1 MALAKLSIDFEARLG
16 QFETELKR
24 ISSVADGMASKLS
37 NSFDQV
43 RSAASAVIPVLGGLG
58 AAFTLASFADSI
70 AGTLKF
76 AAALDDM
83 AERTGAS
90 VENLSALSGVAK
102 LGGHDLELVEASVIK
117 LNKALHGSDD
127 ESKGAAKAIAALG
140 LSIDELRAKDP
151 AEAMLDVANALNKF
165 ADGGGKSAAAMAILG
180 KSGAQALPFLKDLAE
195 KGELVGKVTA
205 EQAAQAEQYEKNM
218 NKLSASLSSAAKAM
232 ALEMLPALARLSGEM
247 AEGISIAGGF
257 WAALSAGATINPF
270 KNTYE
275 NIKSIKAEIADMERE
290 QTEYGYL
297 DEGKYKRKTA
307 QLKMLKA
314 QQIRE
319 SLGDNPAANM
329 DANDRKFA
337 NKPTLDSLITAP
349 DKKEKALGG
358 GRVAKEKDDYSKII
372 SALNEKIAVEQLNI
386 DTVGRATAAEKEYA
400 KYQADVASGA
410 VKLTDSQKAVAG
422 AYWEVYLAR
431 DKQRQFAE
439 GVEKQTEAN
448 RLQVMAMEDQ
458 IRALDTQAEQYGLTE
473 RAINSMTEARLEEA
487 IAIARSKDVDE
498 ESIAVL
504 EKELQLRQKLGK
516 SIENRDTSAILSQT
530 EDAKSAKKEAEKAL
544 LEKKLAAGDIS
555 QRQYEQ
561 GMKVIEGE
569 FDTMGEF
576 AKRAAQ
582 NMQDAMAEFFID
594 PTAKGMQSIAESFGK
609 AVQKMIAQAAAAQL
623 GKLLFGDMDKS
634 GNLGGWMGKLFGSF
648 GGGGGGGG
656 AMSASSEVM
665 AQTQLDWMM
674 TPFGFHKGGVVGE
687 GGHAFTRAVPAGV
700 FANARRFHGGGL
712 AGDEVPAILQ
722 KGELVLTKEQQKS
735 GRYSDGQ
742 RPIVVNVNSSTGD
755 PAEIRR
761 SAAAGA
767 RTALGFMSGAGRY
780 G

>member
-1 MALAKLSIDFEARLG
+1 
-16 QFETELKR
+16 
-24 ISSVADGMASKLS
+24 
-37 NSFDQV
+37 
-43 RSAASAVIPVLGGLG
+43 
-58 AAFTLASFADSI
+58 
-70 AGTLKF
+70 
-76 AAALDDM
+76 
-83 AERTGAS
+83 
-90 VENLSALSGVAK
+90 
-102 LGGHDLELVEASVIK
+102 
-117 LNKALHGSDD
+117 
-127 ESKGAAKAIAALG
+127 
-140 LSIDELRAKDP
+140 
-151 AEAMLDVANALNKF
+151 
-165 ADGGGKSAAAMAILG
+165 
-180 KSGAQALPFLKDLAE
+180 
-195 KGELVGKVTA
+195 
-205 EQAAQAEQYEKNM
+205 
-218 NKLSASLSSAAKAM
+218 
-232 ALEMLPALARLSGEM
+232 
-247 AEGISIAGGF
+247 
-257 WAALSAGATINPF
+257 
-270 KNTYE
+270 
-275 NIKSIKAEIADMERE
+275 
-290 QTEYGYL
+290 
-297 DEGKYKRKTA
+297 
-307 QLKMLKA
+307 
-314 QQIRE
+314 
-319 SLGDNPAANM
+319 
-329 DANDRKFA
+329 
-337 NKPTLDSLITAP
+337 
-349 DKKEKALGG
+349 
-358 GRVAKEKDDYSKII
+358 
-372 SALNEKIAVEQLNI
+372 
-386 DTVGRATAAEKEYA
+386 
-400 KYQADVASGA
+400 
-410 VKLTDSQKAVAG
+410 
-422 AYWEVYLAR
+422 
-431 DKQRQFAE
+431 
-439 GVEKQTEAN
+439 
-448 RLQVMAMEDQ
+448 
-458 IRALDTQAEQYGLTE
+458 
-473 RAINSMTEARLEEA
+473 MTEARLEEA

-648 GGGGGGGG
+648 WGGGGGGG